1 MKLFQYFLG
10 DEENF
15 PVQMN
20 GDLLLMDELLTE
32 IGFCGHVV
40 DFMLK
45 FNLITDKR
53 FCNCLTGF
61 VNVYKQFKN
70 LIGSYFAII
79 LQEGKFD
86 FEIYTTSFLLQIS
99 GKNLNNSNLHKH
111 KNVVSIS
118 QANQFSENKVI
129 KS

>member
-1 MKLFQYFLG
+1 MKFLKYFLG

-79 LQEGKFD
+79 LQEGKFV
-86 FEIYTTSFLLQIS
+86 FKI
-99 GKNLNNSNLHKH
+99 
-111 KNVVSIS
+111 
-118 QANQFSENKVI
+118 
-129 KS
+129 

>member
-1 MKLFQYFLG
+1 
-10 DEENF
+10 
-15 PVQMN
+15 MN

-79 LQEGKFD
+79 LQEGKFCD
-86 FEIYTTSFLLQIS
+86 FRVGLVYQSWREQGS
-99 GKNLNNSNLHKH
+99 
-111 KNVVSIS
+111 
-118 QANQFSENKVI
+118 
-129 KS
+129 

>member
-1 MKLFQYFLG
+1 MFSG

>member
-1 MKLFQYFLG
+1 
-10 DEENF
+10 
-15 PVQMN
+15 MN

-45 FNLITDKR
+45 FNLVIDKR
-53 FCNCLTGF
+53 FCNCLLGF

-79 LQEGKFD
+79 LQEGK
-86 FEIYTTSFLLQIS
+86 YKLGNSSKQLYQTSK
-99 GKNLNNSNLHKH
+99 GAH
-111 KNVVSIS
+111 
-118 QANQFSENKVI
+118 QA
-129 KS
+129 

>member
-1 MKLFQYFLG
+1 MVKISSIFVAFLENMNFNKKIEIYIVALFSG

-79 LQEGKFD
+79 LQEGK
-86 FEIYTTSFLLQIS
+86 L
-99 GKNLNNSNLHKH
+99 
-111 KNVVSIS
+111 
-118 QANQFSENKVI
+118 
-129 KS
+129 